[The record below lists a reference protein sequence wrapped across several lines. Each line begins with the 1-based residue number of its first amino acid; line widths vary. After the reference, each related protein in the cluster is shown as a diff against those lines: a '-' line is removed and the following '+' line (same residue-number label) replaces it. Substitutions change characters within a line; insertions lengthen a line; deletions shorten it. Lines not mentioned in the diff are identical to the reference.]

1 MKTLARIATVFFVV
15 AVPVFL
21 VTANV
26 RFVASDTWFHQ
37 RGFRQHDVDET
48 TDIDFAQLDAADEDL
63 VRYFEDDRSTLRIQ
77 VDMDGRD
84 ESLFSEEETLHM
96 RDVKSLMR
104 AIYRLNEVSL
114 AIILAYVGAVVL
126 WSKERSVRDL
136 ARYSLFGVGVGFVLV
151 GAVGAF
157 ALTGFD
163 AAWTAFHEVAFRND
177 AWRLDPDTDRL
188 IQMFPEPFWQE
199 MTFLVAAMTLV
210 EVLVVVGVAVG
221 YLVFGR
227 GRDFTSPSGA
237 PGHVEFLVEDVGEE
251 ERGSEPASAR
261 KWNPFRRR

>member
-1 MKTLARIATVFFVV
+1 MKTLARIATVFFVI
-15 AVPVFL
+15 ALPVFL

-37 RGFRQHDVDET
+37 RGFRQHDVDQT
-48 TDIDFAQLDAADEDL
+48 TGISFEQLDAADEDL

-77 VDMDGRD
+77 VDIDGRD
-84 ESLFSEEETLHM
+84 MPLFTEEETLHM

-104 AIYRLNEVSL
+104 AAYRLNEVSL
-114 AIILAYVGAVVL
+114 AIILAYVGGVVL
-126 WSKERSVRDL
+126 WSKERSARDL
-136 ARYSLFGVGVGFVLV
+136 ARYSLFGVGFGFVLV
-151 GAVGAF
+151 GAIGAF

-163 AAWTAFHEVAFRND
+163 AAWTAFHEIAFRND

-199 MTFLVAAMTLV
+199 MTYLVGAMTRA
-210 EVLVVVGVAVG
+210 EVIVVVAVAVG

-227 GRDFTSPSGA
+227 ERRRDVVA
-237 PGHVEFLVEDVGEE
+237 PG
-251 ERGSEPASAR
+251 
-261 KWNPFRRR
+261 